1 MESLEAYRLKG
12 RELQSLILGGS
23 VSQQLIQA
31 DPAPGLFIH
40 LFDDDRAVQTMAA
53 VRRRQGARH
62 DYRTRRHPAV
72 SDFTR

>member
-31 DPAPGLFIH
+31 NPAPGLFIH

-53 VRRRQGARH
+53 VRGG
-62 DYRTRRHPAV
+62 
-72 SDFTR
+72 